1 MLGFQMLICEC
12 SGRWVPFFYFFVN
25 EFYNCYQKHH
35 YLLPVIFTLLFSSSV
50 AIMTTAFYTSIPY
63 LYIHYHCSHHHYHH
77 IDYYHHYHVL
87 FFHEYHYHLF
97 RSSRLEVFCK
107 KGVLKNFAK
116 FARKHLCQSLF
127 FNKVSGLRS
136 ATLLK
141 TRVWHRCFLVN
152 FAKFLRT
159 PFLTER
165 LWWLLL
171 PFYFTSNTIS
181 TIIIPIS
188 TFNIIITSATFTS
201 TTTTPVQPPLAP
213 LP

>member
-1 MLGFQMLICEC
+1 
-12 SGRWVPFFYFFVN
+12 
-25 EFYNCYQKHH
+25 
-35 YLLPVIFTLLFSSSV
+35 
-50 AIMTTAFYTSIPY
+50 MTTAFYTSIPY
-63 LYIHYHCSHHHYHH
+63 LYIHYRCSHHHYHH
-77 IDYYHHYHVL
+77 SNYYHHYHVL
-87 FFHEYHYHLF
+87 LFHQYHYHLF

-107 KGVLKNFAK
+107 KVVLKNFAK
-116 FARKHLCQSLF
+116 FAGKHLCRSLF
-127 FNKVSGLRS
+127 FNKISGLRP

-171 PFYFTSNTIS
+171 PFYFTSNTTS
-181 TIIIPIS
+181 TTIIAIS
-188 TFNIIITSATFTS
+188 TFNIIITSATFTN